1 MEQKTFSRSGLAV
14 FSSNSLRLGREEVNL
29 ESIYCWWIIGYGGA
43 KWIEGWKSFFMIEW
57 FALDWTA
64 EQIRLYV
71 LIIWLFSVIWFIV
84 GVIKPEL
91 RFY

>member
-1 MEQKTFSRSGLAV
+1 
-14 FSSNSLRLGREEVNL
+14 
-29 ESIYCWWIIGYGGA
+29 
-43 KWIEGWKSFFMIEW
+43 MIEW

-71 LIIWLFSVIWFIV
+71 FIIWLFSVIWFIV